1 MAGRRWEQPGG
12 YLRLCVVTLLPLLQV
27 LLPKRWFGLTRL
39 PRHGPAILAVNHI
52 SYVDP
57 LVIGRFV
64 WDAGRNPRFLAKA
77 SLFSIPLIGRVFV
90 GTGQIP
96 VRRGT
101 TDADAALRGAVEAL
115 SRGEVVIIYP
125 EGTVTRQPDFW
136 PMQAKTGVARLA
148 LLAPDVPVIPVGQWG
163 AQEFLNVYARRF
175 RPVPRKHVSISAGA
189 PVQLAEFAGRPASA
203 EVLREMTDRIMW
215 AVTAQVA
222 GLRTGEPPAEF
233 VRYVRGDPR
242 SPEADGGAEPKV
254 AG

>member
-1 MAGRRWEQPGG
+1 VARRRWEKPGG
-12 YLRLCVVTLLPLLQV
+12 YLRLCVVTLLPLLHI

-39 PRHGPAILAVNHI
+39 PRHGAAILAVNHI
-52 SYVDP
+52 SYADP

-101 TDADAALRGAVEAL
+101 ADADAALRGAVEAL
-115 SRGEVVIIYP
+115 NRGEIVIIYP

-163 AQEFLNVYARRF
+163 THEFLNFYARRF

-189 PVQLAEFAGRPASA
+189 PVPLAEFVGREPSA

-215 AVTAQVA
+215 AVTTQVA
-222 GLRTGEPPAEF
+222 GLRSGESPAEF
-233 VRYVRGDPR
+233 FHYVRDGARLPASDR
-242 SPEADGGAEPKV
+242 RAEPEAAE
-254 AG
+254 